1 MVRKPSVAVL
11 DRVSRTHD
19 TPIQA
24 WVRDNFN
31 VWLAGLR
38 DGMARVLITDRIAAG
53 NFGDHK
59 SLRGGEHEVRVNR
72 GPGHRLNFARHR
84 QRVILLCADD
94 RSSQG
99 RDIRTAQ
106 PV

>member
-1 MVRKPSVAVL
+1 M
-11 DRVSRTHD
+11 SRTHD
-19 TPIQA
+19 TPRQVSVA
-24 WVRDNFN
+24 DNFN

-38 DGMARVLITDRIAAG
+38 DGMARVLLTDRIAAG

-59 SLRGGEHEVRVNR
+59 SLRYGEHEVRVNR
-72 GPGHRLNFARHR
+72 GPGRRLNFARHG
-84 QRVILLCADD
+84 QLVIFLCGDD
-94 RSSQG
+94 RSSQE